1 MDPFTEQEVALTL
14 AEDQIVVAVI
24 DTGIDEHIR
33 GDGWL
38 NEVGRRSNDNVDLLD
53 VFPSLGTPAL
63 PILDLGAGP
72 APSSQASGRPQAKI
86 VVYRALDTHGLAS
99 EEAIASA
106 MIRAALDG
114 VHVINLSLGVE
125 RVNGVVPPALEAAV
139 KQIQSLDDPP
149 AIVASAG
156 NNGTEEPVYPAALDD
171 VVSVAALQAV
181 EVTGQTPGGADW
193 SSHGTWVRCSAVG
206 EGIVSTFVKGK
217 EDPQFGA
224 DDYPQ
229 DSWAVWSGTSFAA
242 PQISALIAK
251 TCRGGMSPL
260 AAVTSLFPTANL
272 PADGYGTRVVL
283 LPGTPTGP

>member
-1 MDPFTEQEVALTL
+1 M
-14 AEDQIVVAVI
+14 
-24 DTGIDEHIR
+24 
-33 GDGWL
+33 
-38 NEVGRRSNDNVDLLD
+38 
-53 VFPSLGTPAL
+53 
-63 PILDLGAGP
+63 
-72 APSSQASGRPQAKI
+72 
-86 VVYRALDTHGLAS
+86 
-99 EEAIASA
+99 
-106 MIRAALDG
+106 
-114 VHVINLSLGVE
+114 
-125 RVNGVVPPALEAAV
+125 

-260 AAVTSLFPTANL
+260 AAVTSLFPTANAARGRVWNAGG
-272 PADGYGTRVVL
+272 PAPRHANRPVTQQMSRQV
-283 LPGTPTGP
+283 T